1 MYVNFYAGSGLDRA
15 SHVRRDEAW
24 LDAQLNAATTRVV
37 PVWRSQSLMVMG
49 DAPAAVYL
57 NGQTAA
63 MFASEGALVAFLG
76 MLDDVA
82 HFAVDLSH
90 HEKPLEIEP
99 LRGRG
104 EFVDLRTTGALLD
117 RPNGSLLAYAR
128 GIMYWHA
135 RHRFCGACGHPTR
148 VTDAGHARVCTNP
161 ACGIQHFPRTDP
173 AVIMLVTDG
182 DKCLLGRQSSFPPGM
197 YSTLAG
203 FVEPGESLEE
213 AVAREVFEET
223 AVRVTDVRYHSSQ
236 PWPFPG
242 SIMLGFH
249 ARALDTK
256 IEVNRSELE
265 DARWYSRAE
274 LRASPENETF
284 RMPRKISI
292 ARQLVDHW
300 LNEG

>member
-1 MYVNFYAGSGLDRA
+1 MFVNFYAGSGLDRV

-24 LDAQLNAATTRVV
+24 LLEQLQAPGTRVV

-49 DAPAAVYL
+49 DSPAAVYL
-57 NGQTAA
+57 NGESAA
-63 MFASEGALVAFLG
+63 AFAAQGALVVFLG
-76 MLDDVA
+76 LLDDVA

-90 HEKPLEIEP
+90 HDRPLESDS

-117 RPNGSLLAYAR
+117 RANGSLLAYAR
-128 GIMYWHA
+128 GLMYWHA

-148 VTDAGHARVCTNP
+148 VGEAGHTRVCTN
-161 ACGIQHFPRTDP
+161 AGCGIPHFPRTDP

-182 DKCLLGRQSSFPPGM
+182 DRCLMGRQSAFPPGM

-213 AVAREVFEET
+213 AVSREVFEET
-223 AVRVTDVRYHSSQ
+223 AIRTTDVRYHSSQ

-249 ARALDTK
+249 ARALDTA
-256 IEVNRSELE
+256 ITVNRSELE
-265 DARWYSRAE
+265 DARWFTRAE

-284 RMPRKISI
+284 RMPRKVSI

-300 LNEG
+300 INEE

>member
-1 MYVNFYAGSGLDRA
+1 MYVNFYAGSGLDRS

-24 LDAQLNAATTRVV
+24 LQVRLHAPTTRVV

-57 NGQTAA
+57 NGSTAA
-63 MFASEGALVAFLG
+63 AFASEGALVAFLG

-90 HEKPLEIEP
+90 HEKPLEIDH

-104 EFVDLRTTGALLD
+104 EFVDLRTAGALLD

-128 GIMYWHA
+128 GLMYWHA

-148 VTDAGHARVCTNP
+148 VAEAGHTRVCTNP
-161 ACGIQHFPRTDP
+161 SCGIQHFPRTDP
-173 AVIMLVTDG
+173 AVIMLVTHG
-182 DKCLLGRQSSFPPGM
+182 DTCLLGRQSAFLPGM

-213 AVAREVFEET
+213 AVAREVLEET
-223 AVRVTDVRYHSSQ
+223 GVPVTDVRYHSSQ

-256 IEVNRSELE
+256 LEIDRSELE

-284 RMPRKISI
+284 RMPRRISI

-300 LNEG
+300 LAEG